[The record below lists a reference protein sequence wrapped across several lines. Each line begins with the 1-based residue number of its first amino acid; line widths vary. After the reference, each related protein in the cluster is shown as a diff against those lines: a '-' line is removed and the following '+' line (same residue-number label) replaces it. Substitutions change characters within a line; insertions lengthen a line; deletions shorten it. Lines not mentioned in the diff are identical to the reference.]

1 MGWPVSALFSVVVV
15 GGIGGGGG
23 RGTEWQVQH
32 NAHFLQINIEIFF
45 ETLNSY
51 FLIVFVILES

>member
-1 MGWPVSALFSVVVV
+1 MSASCSVVVF

-23 RGTEWQVQH
+23 CGTKRQLQH
-32 NAHFLQINIEIFF
+32 NIHFLQINIEIFF